1 MYNGNHTQLT
11 LFRSATG
18 VSFPL
23 LQMAINGTVY
33 GAFRDEMMVID
44 QSGKQTLI
52 VNVRSDPNWSSKV
65 TTEIDRLLEL
75 PVGRFLA
82 DDLILDSLQV
92 GGSTM
97 RTLLI
102 VNDGKSS
109 LNVQGASTDI
119 EGLRVTLPGQ
129 TIAAGDTA
137 SIVLTRTST

>member
-1 MYNGNHTQLT
+1 M
-11 LFRSATG
+11 
-18 VSFPL
+18 
-23 LQMAINGTVY
+23 
-33 GAFRDEMMVID
+33 
-44 QSGKQTLI
+44 
-52 VNVRSDPNWSSKV
+52 

-82 DDLILDSLQV
+82 DDLILDSLQA

-109 LNVQGASTDI
+109 LTVQGASTDI

-137 SIVLTRTST
+137 SIVLTYEPLLEGNFSGHIRVETPGGISDEIFLPVEIPIVLPLQMPEVFTTVESINLGE

>member
-1 MYNGNHTQLT
+1 M
-11 LFRSATG
+11 
-18 VSFPL
+18 
-23 LQMAINGTVY
+23 
-33 GAFRDEMMVID
+33 
-44 QSGKQTLI
+44 
-52 VNVRSDPNWSSKV
+52 

-82 DDLILDSLQV
+82 DDLILDSLQA

-109 LNVQGASTDI
+109 LTVQGASTDI